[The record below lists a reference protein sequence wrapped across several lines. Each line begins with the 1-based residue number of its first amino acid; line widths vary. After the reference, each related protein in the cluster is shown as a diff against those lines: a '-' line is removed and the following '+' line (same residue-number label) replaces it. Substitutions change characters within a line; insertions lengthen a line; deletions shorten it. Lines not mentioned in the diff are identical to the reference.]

1 MQTSRTPFLFS
12 REHAAGGACSFPVP
26 FAAAKGTIGAAAA
39 VDTAVAH
46 AATSAVATM
55 ATTARV

>member
-26 FAAAKGTIGAAAA
+26 FAAAKGTIAVAVAA
-39 VDTAVAH
+39 AVAH